1 MARSSYKISVPRSLS
16 SITTTTK
23 STSTRLKT
31 LFAKSFFKR
40 KPELIVNRVDCLV
53 SPLLE
58 GKRVALYNGNS
69 LNFFVVK
76 KSMIGFRFKNL
87 VRTKRLGS
95 IIHIEKRSKKK
106 KTK

>member
-1 MARSSYKISVPRSLS
+1 MARSSYKISGLS
-16 SITTTTK
+16 PLNSVILTTK
-23 STSTRLKT
+23 SNSKRFKT

-58 GKRVALYNGNS
+58 GKRIAVYNGNS
-69 LNFFVVK
+69 LNSFVVK
-76 KSMIGFRFKNL
+76 KSMVGFHFKNL